1 MRHIAE
7 FDLRRLGGRDDTSH
21 AGKLLRPFRIDRK
34 DSGMRVRTS
43 EDLSIKQP
51 WYLEVPEK
59 LCISGGLIA
68 AIHPLNRLAYE
79 AKLFHALPT
88 RS

>member
-1 MRHIAE
+1 
-7 FDLRRLGGRDDTSH
+7 
-21 AGKLLRPFRIDRK
+21 
-34 DSGMRVRTS
+34 MRVRTS

-59 LCISGGLIA
+59 LCLSGGLIA